1 MSETSIEVSLP
12 GGPTFPRLGY
22 GAMHLTGQ
30 PRNFGPYRDI
40 TAGIA
45 LLRRTYARGVR
56 FIDTARSYGPG
67 HNEELIA
74 RAFDPYPDDL
84 VVATKVGV
92 EKPAWDVIHPDG
104 SAEAIGRGVR
114 ESLQRLRR
122 ERLDLVYLHRPD
134 PAVPIEESV
143 GALARLREQGLIAHI
158 GVSNVD
164 ADQLARAQSVTEI
177 AAVQNRYSL
186 GDRSDDVLIDLVGEE
201 GMLYV
206 PYGPLGAN
214 PIAAG
219 ARRDDD
225 AVSLVAARY
234 GATAAQVAL
243 AWLLARAPHV
253 CPIPGTTKTQHLD
266 QNIAAM
272 HLVLTDADI
281 SDLAPPT

>member
-1 MSETSIEVSLP
+1 MTEPSMDVSLP

-56 FIDTARSYGPG
+56 FIDTAHAYGPG

-84 VVATKVGV
+84 IVATKVGV

-104 SAEAIGRGVR
+104 SPEAIGRGVR

-143 GALARLREQGLIAHI
+143 GALARLREQGFIAHI

-164 ADQLARAQSVTEI
+164 VDQLARAQSVTDI

-186 GDRSDDVLIDLVGEE
+186 GDRSDDLLVDLVGEE

-206 PYGPLGAN
+206 PYGPLGVN
-214 PIAAG
+214 PIAAE
-219 ARRDDD
+219 ARRNDD

-266 QNIAAM
+266 QNMAAM
-272 HLVLTDADI
+272 HLVLTDADL
-281 SDLAPPT
+281 SDLEQPT

>member
-1 MSETSIEVSLP
+1 MSELSMEASLP

-22 GAMHLTGQ
+22 GAMRLTGQ
-30 PRNFGPYRDI
+30 PRNFGPYKDI
-40 TAGIA
+40 TSGVA
-45 LLRRTYARGVR
+45 LLRRAYARGVT
-56 FIDTARSYGPG
+56 FIDTARAYGPG

-104 SAEAIGRGVR
+104 SAEAITRGVH
-114 ESLQRLRR
+114 ESLRCLRR

-143 GALARLREQGLIAHI
+143 GALARLRDEGVIAHI

-164 ADQLARAQSVTEI
+164 ADELARAQSVTQI

-186 GDRSDDVLIDLVGEE
+186 GDRSDDLLVDLTRDEDI
-201 GMLYV
+201 LYV
-206 PYGPLGAN
+206 PYGPLGADA
-214 PIAAG
+214 IAAG
-219 ARRDDD
+219 EHAD
-225 AVSLVAARY
+225 AVATVAARY
-234 GATAAQVAL
+234 GATAPQVAL

-272 HLVLTDADI
+272 HLVLTDTDI
-281 SDLAPPT
+281 SDLRPPA

>member
-1 MSETSIEVSLP
+1 
-12 GGPTFPRLGY
+12 
-22 GAMHLTGQ
+22 
-30 PRNFGPYRDI
+30 
-40 TAGIA
+40 
-45 LLRRTYARGVR
+45 
-56 FIDTARSYGPG
+56 
-67 HNEELIA
+67 
-74 RAFDPYPDDL
+74 
-84 VVATKVGV
+84 
-92 EKPAWDVIHPDG
+92 
-104 SAEAIGRGVR
+104 VR

-134 PAVPIEESV
+134 PVVPIEESV
-143 GALARLREQGLIAHI
+143 GALARLRDQGFIAHI

-164 ADQLARAQSVTEI
+164 LDQLARAQSVTEI

-186 GDRSDDVLIDLVGEE
+186 GDRSDDLLVDLVGEE

-206 PYGPLGAN
+206 PYRPLGPN
-214 PIAAG
+214 PIAAE

-234 GATAAQVAL
+234 GATAPQVAL

-272 HLVLTDADI
+272 HLVLTDADM
-281 SDLAPPT
+281 SDLSPRT